1 MHPYLKDIVSG
12 SLAGGLSMLV
22 LALRGRAEKGSAVAP
37 LNAPSHWLHGER
49 ALRQT
54 RPSWRYTATGAL
66 IHHASALMWGGIFNR
81 LIGKRGPATHPAKL
95 AAGAAVMTAV
105 AALVDFKMVPERL
118 TPGFQHHL
126 SRKSLVLT
134 YGAFA
139 AGLAL
144 AAMATRAQ
152 ASRDGKTVQ

>member
-1 MHPYLKDIVSG
+1 MHPYLKDVVSA

-22 LALRGRAEKGSAVAP
+22 LALRGRAERGSAMAP
-37 LNAPSHWLHGER
+37 VNAPSHWLLGER
-49 ALRQT
+49 ALQQT

-66 IHHASALMWGGIFNR
+66 IHHASAAMWGGIFNR
-81 LIGKRGPATHPAKL
+81 IIGRQGVAAQPAKL
-95 AAGAAVMTAV
+95 AASAAAMTAV
-105 AALVDFKMVPERL
+105 AALVDFKLVPERL

-144 AAMATRAQ
+144 AAWATRNQ
-152 ASRDGKTVQ
+152 ASGADKTAE